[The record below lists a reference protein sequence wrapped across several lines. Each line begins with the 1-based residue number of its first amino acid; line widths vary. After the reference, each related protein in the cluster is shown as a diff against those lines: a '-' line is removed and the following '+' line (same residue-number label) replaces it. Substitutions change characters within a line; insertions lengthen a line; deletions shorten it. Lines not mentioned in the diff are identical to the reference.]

1 MDNAKKL
8 IDFYEALEGPME
20 RLVERCNNAGD
31 LMSNTEE
38 VIAAEVALEKLHRAR
53 LSTPAAADAGTKCA
67 EFDACDASPDGKH
80 SESWYGNADCSHCK
94 SGAQESTFATPQSDA
109 SAPGSVAL
117 TDERRA
123 LRIRLRDAAS
133 DPGVP
138 EYVSRVLL
146 DASDHLD
153 EPTPRVAAALAA
165 SQPAPEQSFV
175 PPMMEEGSREAAM
188 VVLERDASGKPTV
201 WCDPEIA
208 PIVGALI
215 KAGIRTSWSCSGHGH
230 RPGVIGLVDGRHLMI
245 FNTDEDHEKAEAV
258 FTTDI
263 NGVNDALLES
273 QAVPEDQIEPLL
285 QKLCDAIKGG
295 LDSYRCTYIVDA
307 DDGQRGMPLADL
319 LTLPGDKTIK
329 RGEDE
334 IEMIAD
340 AMYHVIK
347 PVLLAAAPTPS
358 KGEA

>member
-1 MDNAKKL
+1 MDTTKKL
-8 IDFYEALEGPME
+8 ADALRAVMEGSEYKSLGGDDPTWHRIAMPTRSSLQAARVALSEYDALLAPATTDADDVRELRKWLNEEPNRPIDRAALARVLSKASAPEPVA
-20 RLVERCNNAGD
+20 L
-31 LMSNTEE
+31 TEE
-38 VIAAEVALEKLHRAR
+38 VMR
-53 LSTPAAADAGTKCA
+53 LV
-67 EFDACDASPDGKH
+67 PD
-80 SESWYGNADCSHCK
+80 NI
-94 SGAQESTFATPQSDA
+94 
-109 SAPGSVAL
+109 PGSEWHLTAL
-117 TDERRA
+117 MAPFGLTYVVGQDRQHLLSFGRA
-123 LRIRLRDAAS
+123 VWS
-133 DPGVP
+133 
-138 EYVSRVLL
+138 
-146 DASDHLD
+146 
-153 EPTPRVAAALAA
+153 AALAA